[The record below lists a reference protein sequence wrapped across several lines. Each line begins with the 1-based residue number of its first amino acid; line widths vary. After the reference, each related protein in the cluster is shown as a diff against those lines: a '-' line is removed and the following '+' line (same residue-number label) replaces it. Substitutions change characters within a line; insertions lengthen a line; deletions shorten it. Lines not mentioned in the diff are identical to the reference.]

1 MTISCAY
8 ATPSAMDAMMHIYIL
23 SIYHISRYAHSIP
36 SIEFYTLEG
45 LLQGLPISRRV
56 DFDYGSSS
64 KSPDEAHLAPN
75 IRVRDPG
82 HATWRRASLCP
93 NVLCI
98 LIREPDKNQFFH
110 FHVFSKKKITQVS
123 PYGIEIFSQKK
134 CEKKS
139 HIELFLTN
147 NIFNTFATIY
157 AH

>member
-1 MTISCAY
+1 MEKMEFD
-8 ATPSAMDAMMHIYIL
+8 TPSI
-23 SIYHISRYAHSIP
+23 SIRTFDP
-36 SIEFYTLEG
+36 STHAYCTMKCIFH
-45 LLQGLPISRRV
+45 V
-56 DFDYGSSS
+56 KF
-64 KSPDEAHLAPN
+64 KKKAHLVPN

-134 CEKKS
+134 CKKKS
-139 HIELFLTN
+139 KKKITHR
-147 NIFNTFATIY
+147 TILDK
-157 AH
+157 